1 MQRSRRPK
9 KVAERALISTIGRLP
24 VRTDDGRNRVVVICY
39 HSVHP
44 TLRSSARPDLFRLQ
58 LHWLQRNCT
67 VVALDSIRDHASAD
81 ADASP
86 RPVVAIT
93 FDDGYADNFEL
104 AYPVLAE
111 LELTATFFVV
121 PGLIERDRAV
131 VERMQAQRR
140 IRDLRGMSWEQIREL
155 HDAGFG
161 IGSHTYGHRVLA
173 RLPRHEAA
181 SEVERGKAV
190 VEERLG
196 VEIPLFAYPYGIP
209 GRHVARESVEVVR
222 EAGCVTAVAIL
233 HRRVKASD
241 DPLLTPRFF
250 VRDDDVPMFGKKIL
264 GASDFIGAI
273 QERLPRRHAVR

>member
-1 MQRSRRPK
+1 M
-9 KVAERALISTIGRLP
+9 ISTFGRLP
-24 VRTDDGRNRVVVICY
+24 MRSADGLNRVVVICY

-44 TLRSSARPDLFRLQ
+44 TLRSSARPELFRLH
-58 LHWLQRNCT
+58 LDWLKRNCT
-67 VVALDSIRDHASAD
+67 VVALESIRHLVAPGAE
-81 ADASP
+81 ASP

-104 AYPVLAE
+104 AYPVLVE

-121 PGLIERDRAV
+121 PGLIERDRSV
-131 VERMQAQRR
+131 VERMQSQRR
-140 IRDLRGMSWEQIREL
+140 TRDLRGMSWAQIREL

-161 IGSHTYGHRVLA
+161 IGSHTYGHRILA
-173 RLPRHEAA
+173 RLPRREAA

-209 GRHVARESVEVVR
+209 GRHVTRESVEVVR
-222 EAGCVTAVAIL
+222 AAGCATAVAIL

-241 DPLLTPRFF
+241 DPLLMPRFF
-250 VRDDDVPMFGKKIL
+250 VRDDDVPMFAKKIL
-264 GASDFIGAI
+264 GASDFIGEI
-273 QERLPRRHAVR
+273 QARLPRRHAVR